1 MVVNAMGAASAGM
14 PSSGA
19 SAARV
24 ASLGSG
30 AASRTRRIMSDIT
43 NIAGANTAASAQ
55 EAANLR
61 NWQEAQNLKAMQFS
75 AQQAALNR
83 DWQKMMSDTA
93 HQREVRDLMAAG
105 LNPVLSAMGGNGA
118 STPSGA
124 TASGVTSSGAMGNV
138 DMSAAE
144 AFVGILG
151 ALLSSMTSL
160 RNTATS
166 AVTSR
171 YATDKAA
178 ETSRFVS
185 GLSTEAQVQAAG
197 IAAAAQTYGY
207 DVNSLTS
214 KEIAGFNAI
223 VNNYMAERGY
233 EHDFDIRDMYPN
245 SFYGLIGSLTSPLG
259 GLSDMAGDTLS
270 MLRGLG
276 SSALSWLSGLG
287 SDFVDNL
294 RDAEPNG
301 NDLA

>member
-1 MVVNAMGAASAGM
+1 MAVNAMGAAGAGM

-24 ASLGSG
+24 ASLGSSS
-30 AASRTRRIMSDIT
+30 ASRTRRIMSDIASIT
-43 NIAGANTAASAQ
+43 GTNTAASAQ
-55 EAANLR
+55 EAAKLR
-61 NWQEAQNLKAMQFS
+61 DWQTAQNLKAMEFS
-75 AQQAALNR
+75 ARQAALNR

-144 AFVGILG
+144 AFVSILG

-185 GLSTEAQVQAAG
+185 GLSTQAQVQAAG
-197 IAAAAQTYGY
+197 IAAAAQRYGH
-207 DVNSLTS
+207 DISSMTS
-214 KEIAGFNAI
+214 KDIAGFNAI

-233 EHDFDIRDMYPN
+233 EHDFDIREAFPSNIYQAAGSVVNATGGVDKAVSDIN
-245 SFYGLIGSLTSPLG
+245 SFLADPLTSILG
-259 GLSDMAGDTLS
+259 L
-270 MLRGLG
+270 
-276 SSALSWLSGLG
+276 
-287 SDFVDNL
+287 FNIH
-294 RDAEPNG
+294 PNPSKYQG
-301 NDLA
+301 GGRR

>member
-1 MVVNAMGAASAGM
+1 MAVNAMGVASAGM

-24 ASLGSG
+24 SSLGTG
-30 AASRTRRIMSDIT
+30 AASGTRRIMSDIS
-43 NIAGANTAASAQ
+43 NITGTNTAASAQ

-61 NWQEAQNLKAMQFS
+61 DWQEAQNLKAMQFS
-75 AQQAALNR
+75 ASQAALNR

-93 HQREVRDLMAAG
+93 HQREVKDLMAAG

-138 DMSAAE
+138 DMSATE

-160 RNTATS
+160 RNASTS

-178 ETSRFVS
+178 ETSRYVS
-185 GLSTEAQVQAAG
+185 GLSTQAQVQAAG
-197 IAAAAQTYGY
+197 IAAAAQRYGY
-207 DVNSLTS
+207 DVNSMTS
-214 KEIAGFNAI
+214 KDIAGFNAV
-223 VNNYMAERGY
+223 VNDYLADKGY
-233 EHDFDIRDMYPN
+233 QHDFDVRSMYPSN
-245 SFYGLIGSLTSPLG
+245 IYQAAGALTADSGGFSVFGSLLPDALKSL
-259 GLSDMAGDTLS
+259 A
-270 MLRGLG
+270 
-276 SSALSWLSGLG
+276 SSALGFFT
-287 SDFVDNL
+287 SDRKASDNGM
-294 RDAEPNG
+294 D
-301 NDLA
+301 